1 MEKLTIKE
9 ILKNKERNM
18 TWLSGQLGVC
28 LETVSR
34 YNKNPHKLTVEKLT
48 AIAAVLEVQPEEI
61 NTCPPCQIKK

>member
-1 MEKLTIKE
+1 
-9 ILKNKERNM
+9 M